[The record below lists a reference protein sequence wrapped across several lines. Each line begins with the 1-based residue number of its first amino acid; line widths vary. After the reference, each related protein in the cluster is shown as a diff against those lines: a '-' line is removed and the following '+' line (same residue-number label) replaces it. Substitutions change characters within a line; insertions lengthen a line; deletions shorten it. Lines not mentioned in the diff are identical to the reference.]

1 QKGIE
6 RGIQQGKQE
15 GREEGIQQ
23 GLSQGLER
31 GRQEQQRLILDNFLG
46 ARFGELDEKMIGFI
60 PSLST
65 LSAPD
70 FTRMLLSIS
79 LFPVDENGRQ
89 EAMRLLAENV
99 LRLRGNELGDILPT
113 VVTNLLALSGEE
125 LRLLLERLPQLSTDE
140 LLNLLGERRE

>member
-1 QKGIE
+1 M
-6 RGIQQGKQE
+6 
-15 GREEGIQQ
+15 
-23 GLSQGLER
+23 
-31 GRQEQQRLILDNFLG
+31 ILLLNKTTEHYPHDS
-46 ARFGELDEKMIGFI
+46 I
-60 PSLST
+60 
-65 LSAPD
+65 LSAAE
-70 FTRMLLSIS
+70 FTKMLLSIS
-79 LFPVDENGRQ
+79 LLPVDENGRQ